1 MDSSKLYDYHDLK
14 FDFSEQKLQLADK
27 QIPIKEKFIISLK
40 LKNIPG
46 IDKNKWLLAHVDH
59 RGRIRNRK
67 GELEGD
73 WLNAS
78 VNHFGEFKLMLDTI
92 APKLT
97 YLDKSGYRKYNQ
109 RINFKLTDNFEWSC

>member
-1 MDSSKLYDYHDLK
+1 M
-14 FDFSEQKLQLADK
+14 
-27 QIPIKEKFIISLK
+27 
-40 LKNIPG
+40 
-46 IDKNKWLLAHVDH
+46 
-59 RGRIRNRK
+59 
-67 GELEGD
+67 EGD

-109 RINFKLTDNFEWSC
+109 RINFKLTDNLSGVADYDAYIDGKWVISNYSFKSTKLSIPLNKYTSLQPGEHKCRVRVKDERNNETNYELNFTLLQD